1 MISLDI
7 WPTRVKFGGVC
18 SDKSKN
24 NSDHVV
30 SKIWVWYF
38 EKKNIFYGENLISL
52 RCHWSELLV
61 IDGENKTKNILQ
73 DC

>member
-7 WPTRVKFGGVC
+7 WPTRVKFDGVC

-52 RCHWSELLV
+52 KCHWSELLV